1 MEQNSDLDNSVR
13 RRTSATTE
21 SPSNDADIDRS
32 PIGTPADSN
41 TDSNNGDEKDFKGK
55 NNGKNEGA
63 LKFALRA
70 SSPAH
75 RRIKE
80 SPLSSDAIFKQVQ

>member
-1 MEQNSDLDNSVR
+1 MEQNSDLVNSVR
-13 RRTSATTE
+13 RRTSALTE
-21 SPSNDADIDRS
+21 SPENDADIDRNPTGAPVNS
-32 PIGTPADSN
+32 K
-41 TDSNNGDEKDFKGK
+41 TDSIDGEEKDLKEKDDEKDKGV
-55 NNGKNEGA
+55 

-80 SPLSSDAIFKQVQ
+80 SPLSSDAIFKQV